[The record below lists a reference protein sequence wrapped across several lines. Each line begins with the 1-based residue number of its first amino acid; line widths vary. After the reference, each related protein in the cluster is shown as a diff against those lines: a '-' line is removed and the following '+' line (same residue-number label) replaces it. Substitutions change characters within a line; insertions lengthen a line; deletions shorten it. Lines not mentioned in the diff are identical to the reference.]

1 MPYFRALPAELQYRI
16 GQFFLR
22 PHTSLSP
29 SLSFSPRGEGSENGM
44 SGIDE
49 GDDKRDLDRVTKVFD
64 MNFNDQQ
71 LMVQNPKIS

>member
-1 MPYFRALPAELQYRI
+1 
-16 GQFFLR
+16 
-22 PHTSLSP
+22 
-29 SLSFSPRGEGSENGM
+29 M

-71 LMVQNPKIS
+71 LMVKTLRYPNNSNNPNNPLSLYVYIFVYI